1 MALAELLISSL
12 KGERESWEKSLV
24 KCKADKETL
33 VGDILI
39 SSGIM
44 AYLGVF
50 NKEYRQECVDQW
62 VKMMHDF

>member
-1 MALAELLISSL
+1 MGSL
-12 KGERESWEKSLV
+12 KSERESWEKFLI
-24 KCKADKETL
+24 KNKADKLNL

-50 NKEYRQECVDQW
+50 TAEYRKECINQW
-62 VKMMHDF
+62 VDMLKSFKI